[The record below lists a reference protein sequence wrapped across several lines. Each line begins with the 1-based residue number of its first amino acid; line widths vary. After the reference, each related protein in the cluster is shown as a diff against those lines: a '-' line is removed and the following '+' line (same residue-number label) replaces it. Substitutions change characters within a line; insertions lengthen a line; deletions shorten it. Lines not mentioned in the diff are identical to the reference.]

1 MKLYEIVF
9 LFTITIAHSYTLN
22 KKPFLSNDMTNPN
35 ENVEI
40 STKANFI
47 TLDIYNRV
55 FPKEIGINQFIFEHP
70 FFITHI
76 VIQFGTIPYKYKIL
90 YSYDSIS
97 YKEATKEI
105 DLCDIAYSN
114 INSIE
119 FKKPFYAKEI
129 RIQSEDVFDIEKL
142 YFYTYKDNVVMIT
155 SRINDNDI
163 CWYINSNSYNNNTEI
178 EGIDCI
184 RAISIHNN
192 NELFLYNNIT
202 QSIQHY
208 NSRKCVIEKKS

>member
-1 MKLYEIVF
+1 MSRRLTEEFDK
-9 LFTITIAHSYTLN
+9 
-22 KKPFLSNDMTNPN
+22 D
-35 ENVEI
+35 
-40 STKANFI
+40 
-47 TLDIYNRV
+47 D
-55 FPKEIGINQFIFEHP
+55 
-70 FFITHI
+70 
-76 VIQFGTIPYKYKIL
+76 VIQLMKRDRDIEKRI
-90 YSYDSIS
+90 
-97 YKEATKEI
+97 KEATKEI

-184 RAISIHNN
+184 
-192 NELFLYNNIT
+192 EQYQFTIT
-202 QSIQHY
+202 MSYSFI
-208 NSRKCVIEKKS
+208 II